1 MRNFAARASLRLTD
15 ENSMSNL
22 NRRARA
28 FTLIELLVV
37 ITIIAIL
44 MGLLF
49 PAFKGVQTQAK
60 RTQAKNDLTQL
71 VNGINAYY
79 TEYGKYPILSTDP
92 TPDATFGESDPKASL
107 VMDVL
112 RADNQARDNPANDN
126 LNPKRIVFVQ
136 WPVAKDLSNPRSGIG
151 SDGQPYDPWG
161 RTYIIRIDADYN
173 SAVSNPYTGGA
184 GFDPIS
190 AGCVAWSF
198 GPDSKGG
205 SGAKTSTDSD
215 DDLISWQ

>member
-1 MRNFAARASLRLTD
+1 
-15 ENSMSNL
+15 MSNL

-79 TEYGKYPILSTDP
+79 TEYGKYPILSSDP
-92 TPDATFGESDPKASL
+92 TPDATFGESDPKTSL
-107 VMDVL
+107 LMDVL
-112 RADNQARDNPANDN
+112 RADSQARDDPAGVNN
-126 LNPKRIVFVQ
+126 LNPKRIQFVQ
-136 WPVAKDLSNPRSGIG
+136 WPIAKDFSQPRNGIG
-151 SDGQPYDPWG
+151 MDGQPYDPWG
-161 RTYIIRIDADYN
+161 KTYIVRIDADYDN
-173 SAVSNPYTGGA
+173 AIQNPYTASTGA
-184 GFDPIS
+184 GFNPIGS
-190 AGCVAWSF
+190 GCIAWSF
-198 GPDSKGG
+198 GPDNKGG